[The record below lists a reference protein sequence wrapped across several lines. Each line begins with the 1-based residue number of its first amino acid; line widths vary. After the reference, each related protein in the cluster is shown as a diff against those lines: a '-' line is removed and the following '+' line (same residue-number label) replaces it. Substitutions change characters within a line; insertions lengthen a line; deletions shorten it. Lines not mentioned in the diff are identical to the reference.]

1 MNIEEILDTLDDLL
15 DKSWSLPLS
24 NGRSIVDDEKIRELL
39 NDIRLNLPAEMKQ
52 ARQIVAD
59 RADIIATANREAE
72 AVIRKAEE
80 RARTILAQ
88 ETIVRQA
95 QQKANEI
102 VAQANQK
109 SRELRAASQEYSDDM
124 LRNAEES
131 ITKLLT
137 DVRTTRQMLRN
148 TGKKQ

>member
-1 MNIEEILDTLDDLL
+1 MTIEEILDTLDDLL
-15 DKSWSLPLS
+15 DKSWSLPFS
-24 NGRSIVDDEKIRELL
+24 NGRSIVDDEKICELL

-80 RARTILAQ
+80 RARAILAQ
-88 ETIVRQA
+88 ETIVKQA
-95 QQKANEI
+95 QQRANEI
-102 VAQANQK
+102 IAQANQK
-109 SRELRAASQEYSDDM
+109 SRELRSASQEYSDDM
-124 LRNAEES
+124 LRQAEES